1 MSDLKIL
8 FPEPVVV
15 PVGSRGVIVRPV
27 ELRHFERFSE
37 AATALI
43 GMISTESQVGLY
55 AYARQSGAMRVII
68 GACTDLNRWQ
78 IARLPMPVAIKLMVE
93 VIKVNSAFFDEALA
107 AAATALAGAKS
118 PSA

>member
-1 MSDLKIL
+1 MLL
-8 FPEPVVV
+8 
-15 PVGSRGVIVRPV
+15 
-27 ELRHFERFSE
+27 
-37 AATALI
+37 
-43 GMISTESQVGLY
+43 GMISTESRVGLY
-55 AYARQSGAMRVII
+55 AHARQSGALRVII

-78 IARLPMPVAIKLMVE
+78 IARLPMPVAIKLMAE